1 MLLIEHCQ
9 LNHFRH
15 KEGVM
20 KGFKSIILIVIAGLF
35 QFTGATPQ
43 TQSQMNQNTCKQYE
57 RADAELNNVYKQVL
71 SEYAKDTEFIGK
83 FREAQRAWVAFRDAH
98 LESLYPAKDKL
109 AEYGS
114 VYETCRCL
122 VLTDLT
128 KQRTEML
135 RQWLKGVKEGDVCS
149 GSIKIRG

>member
-1 MLLIEHCQ
+1 
-9 LNHFRH
+9 
-15 KEGVM
+15 M
-20 KGFKSIILIVIAGLF
+20 KGFKSIILIVIGGLF

-71 SEYAKDTEFIGK
+71 SEYAKDTEFIEK
-83 FREAQRAWVAFRDAH
+83 LKAAQRAWVAFRDAH
-98 LESLYPAKDKL
+98 LESIYPAKDKL

-114 VYETCRCL
+114 VYETCRCQ

-135 RQWLKGVKEGDVCS
+135 RQWLRGVKEGDVCS